1 MAITKVLEELL
12 RERIALQSR
21 IEQLDEQARTSA
33 ISQAKKIIADFSLE
47 PYDLFDEISVKVQP
61 KYRNPETGE
70 QWSGR
75 GKTPRWLAGKDREK
89 YRIK

>member
-1 MAITKVLEELL
+1 VAITKVLEELL